1 MGGIEVKCPPSRGWL
16 DVGSPTSLLFTGL
29 STGTQ
34 PEEHVE
40 ERLKAMPVSL
50 SKSNR
55 HAWVA
60 VGGFGVGDVLWSVS
74 EYQRTKTRLFKRLG
88 SQRMRHGRKWCGL
101 LYVHCSLHLHLI
113 RLMLAVYLLLRVLNL
128 PRKFADTIL
137 ETDPSATE
145 QQVRFAYKR
154 AALKCHPDRVPS
166 TSPERP
172 AREAAFKKVNEAYYV
187 LSDPARRRRYD
198 LERCQQRRPDTPPP
212 FSPGPATDTD
222 TDTDT
227 GSAFA
232 SRQFAS
238 VFEEMLREE
247 GLAEDDGDAGHGGRT
262 RPTGRFWAV
271 VGGLSGAALGFIV
284 ANLAGAVAGAVAGN
298 RLGAAR
304 DAKGKSVYE
313 VFQALPAEDKARLLG
328 ELAARVLRSAVS

>member
-1 MGGIEVKCPPSRGWL
+1 MYIYS
-16 DVGSPTSLLFTGL
+16 
-29 STGTQ
+29 
-34 PEEHVE
+34 
-40 ERLKAMPVSL
+40 
-50 SKSNR
+50 
-55 HAWVA
+55 
-60 VGGFGVGDVLWSVS
+60 
-74 EYQRTKTRLFKRLG
+74 
-88 SQRMRHGRKWCGL
+88 
-101 LYVHCSLHLHLI
+101 
-113 RLMLAVYLLLRVLNL
+113 
-128 PRKFADTIL
+128 
-137 ETDPSATE
+137 
-145 QQVRFAYKR
+145 